1 MFRRMD
7 DNNSGD
13 LSREEFI
20 KGLNDTGLHEQ
31 LTADEVQQL
40 FDIFDTDHS
49 GTVNFNEFLRHI
61 RVSTWSTFDHPRE
74 T

>member
-13 LSREEFI
+13 LSREEFV

-49 GTVNFNEFLRHI
+49 GTINFNEFLRHI
-61 RVSTWSTFDHPRE
+61 RVSLSQSFSPV
-74 T
+74 